1 MAVAFATVFL
11 RGLISVVT
19 VYNTESCKSEKPRN
33 NFPKL
38 KTGEHCRSILSGVEV
53 AGFDTVCSMV
63 ARNPWSGFRSPFR
76 ANKLGAL
83 AFGTPHWGDA
93 S

>member
-1 MAVAFATVFL
+1 MS
-11 RGLISVVT
+11 R
-19 VYNTESCKSEKPRN
+19 
-33 NFPKL
+33 
-38 KTGEHCRSILSGVEV
+38 GVEV
-53 AGFDTVCSMV
+53 AGFDTVRSMV

-93 S
+93 SLVCRGRRVSESQPPANKNGSHP